1 LRHDPGVST
10 HRFLQFLRSLGRRR
24 SLLRGLLTG
33 VLVFGIA
40 AWLIRGVGAAP
51 RGVIAWDVGVL
62 VVFWSIRQRVTG
74 LTEQGLR
81 TWSSQLQA
89 SRRTVLAVTL
99 LAAAA
104 SLLTVFVQM
113 KVAKTE
119 HGLVQALR
127 LALVIGTVALS
138 WFFVQTM
145 FALDYAHEFFAEDE
159 AGKDRGGLSFPGD
172 ETPDFWDFLHFSV
185 IIGATAQT
193 ADISIVSK
201 PMRRLVTI
209 HALIAFSFNAVILA
223 LTINLTAGLLG

>member
-1 LRHDPGVST
+1 LSHHGLARLS
-10 HRFLQFLRSLGRRR
+10 RLLRSFGHRR

-33 VLVFGIA
+33 VLVFALA
-40 AWLIRGVGAAP
+40 AWLIRGIGTAP

-62 VVFWSIRQRVTG
+62 VFFWSLRQRVTR

-81 TWSSQLQA
+81 AWSMRLQA
-89 SRRTVLAVTL
+89 SRGMVLGFTL

-104 SLLTVFVQM
+104 ALLTIFIQM
-113 KVAKTE
+113 KIAKGE
-119 HGLVQALR
+119 HGVVQALR

-138 WFFVQTM
+138 WFFVQTV
-145 FALDYAHEFFAEDE
+145 FALDYAHEFFAQDE
-159 AGKDRGGLSFPGD
+159 AGKDRGGLAFPGD
-172 ETPDFWDFLHFSV
+172 ETLDFWDFLHFSV
-185 IIGATAQT
+185 VIGATAQT

-201 PMRRLVTI
+201 SMRRLVTI

>member
-1 LRHDPGVST
+1 LRHDPGVRT
-10 HRFLQFLRSLGRRR
+10 YRFLQSLQSLGRRR

-33 VLVFGIA
+33 VLVFGFA
-40 AWLIRGVGAAP
+40 AWLIRGIGAAP
-51 RGVIAWDVGVL
+51 RGAVAWDVGVL
-62 VVFWSIRQRVTG
+62 VAFWSLRQRVTG

-81 TWSSQLQA
+81 EWSARLQA
-89 SRRTVLAVTL
+89 SRRVVLAATL
-99 LAAAA
+99 LASAAA
-104 SLLTVFVQM
+104 LFTVFFQM
-113 KVAKTE
+113 KLAKTE
-119 HGLVQALR
+119 HGLLQAFR

-138 WFFVQTM
+138 WFFVQAM
-145 FALDYAHEFFAEDE
+145 FALDYLHEFFARDE